1 MAKAIL
7 RKTRETRVR
16 GGHPWLYASEI
27 ETTEGECAPGVLPKG
42 VMVMTDYELLMVI
55 LTILALLFA
64 VNNKK

>member
-1 MAKAIL
+1 M
-7 RKTRETRVR
+7 T
-16 GGHPWLYASEI
+16 G
-27 ETTEGECAPGVLPKG
+27 EGAVCYNFSGDIPRQEGNTVFAAPGVLPKG